1 MPTTVAIGSVGT
13 FVNELQRFL
22 NELHSDLVRLK
33 ADGIF
38 GPKTRER
45 VMEFQSQNQLVE
57 DGVVGPITWE
67 RLYELMVKLGMDL
80 TDKTFGNNLGRQ
92 AVVAIANAEASA
104 QLNVVAAKQS
114 GGPDPQN
121 PKKLFRKGYQHLLKY
136 FRISAPKQGAQNQ
149 TYFNEDVIRYLTTV
163 GKLEPMAHWCGIF
176 ALWAIKTAMMPV
188 GIWKMGQGISS
199 VTGFKQIAAKAAASG
214 DVGYVHSPFE
224 HHFIIKKVYQDEHS
238 KWWASTIEGNSSPN
252 SNFSFKER
260 ELSSIDRFY
269 SCF

>member
-121 PKKLFRKGYQHLLKY
+121 PKKSFRKGDQHLQKQVFSNLRPKAG
-136 FRISAPKQGAQNQ
+136 SAKSDVLQRGCDPLPDHGRETGANGSLVRDLRALGDK
-149 TYFNEDVIRYLTTV
+149 NRDDARRDLEDGPRYLKRYRFQADRRKGRSLRRCRICSQSLRTSFHHQKSLSRRAQQMV
-163 GKLEPMAHWCGIF
+163 GLH
-176 ALWAIKTAMMPV
+176 
-188 GIWKMGQGISS
+188 
-199 VTGFKQIAAKAAASG
+199 
-214 DVGYVHSPFE
+214 
-224 HHFIIKKVYQDEHS
+224 
-238 KWWASTIEGNSSPN
+238 
-252 SNFSFKER
+252 
-260 ELSSIDRFY
+260 DRRQQLAEQQL
-269 SCF
+269 